1 MKIGNKFQ
9 TLAAV
14 GIMSLSLAAPAILAQ
29 SPTTQQSDSA
39 KAGKRFGGHG
49 GGREGHRGHRGGMGH
64 IFAALN
70 LTDAQKEQAK
80 QIRESHKAS
89 LTAIRDQIR
98 AMHQELRQSENGG
111 TFNESLAA
119 QKLAEIAPL
128 QAKMMAEEF
137 QIRQQMLGILTP
149 EQKAKLDQMRSEW
162 KAKRDEW
169 KSKRAGSGAPQS

>member
-1 MKIGNKFQ
+1 
-9 TLAAV
+9 
-14 GIMSLSLAAPAILAQ
+14 
-29 SPTTQQSDSA
+29 
-39 KAGKRFGGHG
+39 
-49 GGREGHRGHRGGMGH
+49 MGH

-89 LTAIRDQIR
+89 MTAIRSEIR
-98 AMHQELRQSENGG
+98 AKHQELRQGENGG
-111 TFNESLAA
+111 TFNEALAA

-169 KSKRAGSGAPQS
+169 KSKKAGSGAPQS